1 MYVRRLFLEYRFLHC
16 ANDLEVCQG
25 DFAELRERVLRECQ
39 QGQEIFQRQQQF
51 RLVFSLAAAPEI
63 DYFVGRVSNL
73 TSIESVVLPFTG
85 PERRV
90 VVLHGLGGIG
100 KSQLAIEFAKKH
112 RSDYTAVLWLN
123 AKTEDT
129 LKRSFA
135 ANASRLPKG
144 FFSQELL
151 DGPQNEEALS
161 SILRDMKTW
170 LGLPGNDR
178 WLLIFDNVDNPK
190 IPENKRQYAY
200 DIRSYFPEAH
210 QGSILV
216 TTRWRTLRIG
226 HLLEVVKLSEDD
238 EGISLLDRMCRGI
251 REGRFVRRC
260 FEADAYLLNRSQNWG
275 LSKGTGRT
283 STCFSDCWCLSR
295 PDWYI
300 CIKVP

>member
-25 DFAELRERVLRECQ
+25 RECQ
-39 QGQEIFQRQQQF
+39 QGQEIFQRQQF

-123 AKTEDT
+123 AKTENT

-260 FEADAYLLNRSQNWG
+260 FEADAYLSNRSQNWG

-300 CIKVP
+300 CIRVP